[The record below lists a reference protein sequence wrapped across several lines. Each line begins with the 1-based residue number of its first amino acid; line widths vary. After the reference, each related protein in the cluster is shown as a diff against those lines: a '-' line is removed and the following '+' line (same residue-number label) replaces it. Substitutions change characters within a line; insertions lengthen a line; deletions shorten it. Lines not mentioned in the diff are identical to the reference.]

1 MKPILYILTI
11 SPLILFISC
20 NEGNQNKE
28 LISEDHGNTAEFTS
42 NDWFLKEGEVMSRDT
57 KKVKDVLIGAR
68 HVSAIDFLKN
78 SNKKAK
84 PGDLKSLR
92 EETVLILE
100 FKSLNK
106 KHRNPLNLDQ
116 CVMPYEKGIEHLSFN
131 LDESVEITQD
141 DSVYMANGTHFE
153 RDFGLSDRLRI
164 VMFFK
169 GINRKEDFKLSLN
182 DVVFGGG
189 LLNFHFTESLNYS
202 ENL

>member
-11 SPLILFISC
+11 LPSILFFSC
-20 NEGNQNKE
+20 NEENENKK
-28 LISEDHGNTAEFTS
+28 LMDNDHGNTVEFTS
-42 NDWFLKEGEVMSRDT
+42 NDWFLKDGEVMSRDT

-68 HVSAIDFLKN
+68 HVSAIDFLE
-78 SNKKAK
+78 NKKKK
-84 PGDLKSLR
+84 PKQEDIISLR

-106 KHRNPLNLDQ
+106 THRNPLNLDQ
-116 CVMPYEKGIEHLSFN
+116 CLMSYEKGIEHLSFG
-131 LDESVEITQD
+131 LEEYVEIIQN
-141 DSVYMANGTHFE
+141 DSTYQANGSHFE

-182 DVVFGGG
+182 DAVFGGG